1 MLSLLPPSTR
11 RRTPPVRA
19 VLFDLDGTLWDPE
32 PHVFRIYSEIFREH
46 GQELTRRQWAGVLGT
61 IGFDLW
67 SVLEER
73 VGRSLDHIAL
83 DARVTHRKEAAL
95 GGLGARPGVPRLLG
109 QADAAGL
116 ARSVVS
122 NSPTAWITRYARQC
136 GIEHGWYALHSPE
149 GDTSRAKPSPHLY
162 REALERLSL
171 APDEAIA
178 FEDSPSG
185 VRAARAAGVRCVAVP
200 NTMTAP
206 LDLSHADLR
215 IESFAEAEL
224 PQILSRFTAGAV

>member
-1 MLSLLPPSTR
+1 MLSLYPPSIR
-11 RRTPPVRA
+11 RRNPPVRA

-32 PHVFRIYSEIFREH
+32 PHVFRIYTEIFREH
-46 GQELTRRQWAGVLGT
+46 GQELTRQQWAGVLGT

-67 SVLEER
+67 SVLEEHI
-73 VGRSLDHIAL
+73 GRPLDHTAL
-83 DARVTHRKEAAL
+83 DAHVARRKQAAL
-95 GGLGARPGVPRLLG
+95 GGLRARPGVPRLLD

-122 NSPTAWITRYARQC
+122 NSPTDWITRYARQC
-136 GIEHGWYALHSPE
+136 GIEHGWHAVHSPE
-149 GDTSRAKPSPHLY
+149 GDPTRAKPSPHLY
-162 REALERLSL
+162 REALERLGL
-171 APDEAIA
+171 APGEAIA

-224 PQILSRFTAGAV
+224 AQILDHFTAEAA